1 MSTAS
6 TGLGFLVKQAGV
18 HTLLQDLGR
27 FGRYSLGLTNGGPL
41 DKTAFYWANR
51 LVDNTANS
59 CALEVSIGGLSL
71 IAQMDMV
78 IAITGA
84 PMPVTINGV
93 EQALWRSIQLCAGD
107 EIRLGYSKAGLRS
120 YLAVK
125 GGFQTAKV
133 FASRAT
139 VCREGVGGIS
149 GGPVKNND
157 VLPCLSSVTEHH
169 VSLVSQYRPTYSNE
183 VTLRTIPGYQQK
195 HFSAFSQRMFYSS
208 EFCVSQHSDRM
219 GYRLEGKAINADID
233 GIISEGIC
241 HGAVQIPSD
250 GQLIVLLNDRQTI
263 GGYPKIGSVIS
274 LDTGKLAQ
282 LSPGAK
288 VHFEPISMEA
298 AHNLI
303 HLHAAKLKA
312 TQLAFIS

>member
-1 MSTAS
+1 MSTAF

-51 LVDNTANS
+51 LVDNTTNS
-59 CALEVSIGGLSL
+59 CALEVSVGGLSL
-71 IAQMDMV
+71 IAQIDMV

-84 PMPVTINGV
+84 PMPLTINGV
-93 EQALWRSIQLCAGD
+93 EQSLWRSIQLYAGD
-107 EIRLGYSKAGLRS
+107 EVTLSYSKAGLRS

-133 FASRAT
+133 FESRAT
-139 VCREGVGGIS
+139 VCREGIGGIS
-149 GGPVKNND
+149 GGPVKSND
-157 VLPCLSSVTEHH
+157 VLPCLSSKIEHH
-169 VSLVSQYRPTYSNE
+169 VSLPSQHQPTYSKQ
-183 VTLRTIPGYQQK
+183 VTLRTIPSYQQK
-195 HFSAFSQRMFYSS
+195 HFSAISQRMFYSS
-208 EFCVSQHSDRM
+208 EFCVSQHCDRM
-219 GYRLEGKAINADID
+219 GYRLEGRAINADID

-250 GQLIVLLNDRQTI
+250 GQPIVLLNDRQTI
-263 GGYPKIGSVIS
+263 GGYPKIGSVVS
-274 LDTGKLAQ
+274 LDTAKLAQ
-282 LSPGAK
+282 LSQGAK
-288 VHFEPISMEA
+288 VHFEPISMEK
-298 AHNLI
+298 AHNII

-312 TQLAFIS
+312 ISLQPLV